1 MHASRWLRSLQ
12 HVAVLFMLL
21 ACKPACC
28 AARSTTRL
36 HWRLTTACLEDAPV
50 RQMLWALPLHF
61 HVRPGLATKLYPTTA
76 APAPPL
82 SMHRTRDR

>member
-50 RQMLWALPLHF
+50 RCISTSGRGWLQNCIPRRLHLRHRYPCTE
-61 HVRPGLATKLYPTTA
+61 HVTD
-76 APAPPL
+76 
-82 SMHRTRDR
+82 S